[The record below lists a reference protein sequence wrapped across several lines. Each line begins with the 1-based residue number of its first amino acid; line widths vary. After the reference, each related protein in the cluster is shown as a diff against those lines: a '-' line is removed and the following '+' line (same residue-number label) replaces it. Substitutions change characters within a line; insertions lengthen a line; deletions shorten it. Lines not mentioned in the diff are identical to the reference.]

1 MVYSLL
7 EAYWRGLSHLA
18 KKNLVTFNT
27 PPQGVKKDWK
37 ITLKNHI
44 RQKWPLWEHPMS
56 LRGGI
61 KFFKKVSNWTFNSR
75 WSYMRN
81 SLFPLS
87 RGVKTPKNDI
97 FHAKIVIFAA
107 KNRSNMVICTF
118 FSILMDGKYIL
129 YVLGQ
134 FYGIETNFCGKGVLK
149 TRENG
154 HFWPFLRLLRNFS
167 PLKPP

>member
-18 KKNLVTFNT
+18 KKLLTFNT

-44 RQKWPLWEHPMS
+44 QQKWPLWEHPMS

-87 RGVKTPKNDI
+87 RGSKHPKTI
-97 FHAKIVIFAA
+97 FFMEKLAIFAT
-107 KNRSNMVICTF
+107 KIHPNMAICTIF
-118 FSILMDGKYIL
+118 RHLMHDKCVL
-129 YVLGQ
+129 YVLEQ
-134 FYGIETNFCGKGVLK
+134 FWGVKTNFWGQGVLK
-149 TRENG
+149 TLKNG
-154 HFWPFLRLLRNFS
+154 HFGPCLLRSFRA
-167 PLKPP
+167 P

>member
-37 ITLKNHI
+37 IALKNHI

-61 KFFKKVSNWTFNSR
+61 KFFKKVSNWTLSSW

-87 RGVKTPKNDI
+87 RGVETPKNDI
-97 FHAKIVIFAA
+97 FHEKSVIFCS
-107 KNRSNMVICTF
+107 KSHPNMAICTIF
-118 FSILMDGKYIL
+118 RHLMHEKCVL
-129 YVLGQ
+129 YVLEQ
-134 FYGIETNFCGKGVLK
+134 FWGVETNFWGQGVLK
-149 TRENG
+149 TRKNG
-154 HFWPFLRLLRNFS
+154 HFGPFLVIFTS
-167 PLKPP
+167 FTQF

>member
-61 KFFKKVSNWTFNSR
+61 KFFKKVSNWTFSSR

-97 FHAKIVIFAA
+97 FHEKIVIFAA
-107 KNRSNMVICTF
+107 KNRSNMVICTIF
-118 FSILMDGKYIL
+118 RHLMHDKCVL
-129 YVLGQ
+129 YVLEQ
-134 FYGIETNFCGKGVLK
+134 FWGVKTNFWGQGVLK
-149 TRENG
+149 TLKNG
-154 HFWPFLRLLRNFS
+154 HFGPFLVIFTS
-167 PLKPP
+167 FTQF